1 MSSNIKILSVLLII
15 INDFYLVAGT
25 NIISQILRLSKS
37 AQGKTAAGQ
46 VVNLLSNDVNRFDF
60 VTLFLHFVWITPIQ
74 TTVITY
80 FIWEAVGWSAL
91 IGVLAIFLQTVPVQ
105 SKFLRITIQFTL
117 LYCYTRFAY
126 HLTQKINPL
135 IIVLYLPDIFQT
147 GLNSS
152 CSLLSHSV
160 M

>member
-1 MSSNIKILSVLLII
+1 LPENPNYFVNTYQL
-15 INDFYLVAGT
+15 FYIVTAT
-25 NIISQILRLSKS
+25 NLISQILRLSKS

-74 TTVITY
+74 TIVITY

-105 SKFLRITIQFTL
+105 SKFFRISFQFL
-117 LYCYTRFAY
+117 PLYCYTRFTY
-126 HLTQKINPL
+126 VKHKK
-135 IIVLYLPDIFQT
+135 
-147 GLNSS
+147 
-152 CSLLSHSV
+152 
-160 M
+160 

>member
-1 MSSNIKILSVLLII
+1 M
-15 INDFYLVAGT
+15 

-60 VTLFLHFVWITPIQ
+60 VTLYLHFVWITPIQ
-74 TTVITY
+74 TLVITY

-105 SKFLRITIQFTL
+105 SKFLRISFQFIP
-117 LYCYTRFAY
+117 LYCYTRFTY
-126 HLTQKINPL
+126 
-135 IIVLYLPDIFQT
+135 
-147 GLNSS
+147 
-152 CSLLSHSV
+152 C
-160 M
+160 

>member
-1 MSSNIKILSVLLII
+1 MAFDWKFYFVN
-15 INDFYLVAGT
+15 NYHWFYLVVAA

-74 TTVITY
+74 TIVITY

-91 IGVLAIFLQTVPVQ
+91 IGVLAIFLQTIPVQ
-105 SKFLRITIQFTL
+105 SKFIRIMFQIL
-117 LYCYTRFAY
+117 PLYCYTRFTY
-126 HLTQKINPL
+126 HQMEKINPR

-147 GLNSS
+147 ALNLS
-152 CSLLSHSV
+152 CSLLVHDIQC
-160 M
+160 